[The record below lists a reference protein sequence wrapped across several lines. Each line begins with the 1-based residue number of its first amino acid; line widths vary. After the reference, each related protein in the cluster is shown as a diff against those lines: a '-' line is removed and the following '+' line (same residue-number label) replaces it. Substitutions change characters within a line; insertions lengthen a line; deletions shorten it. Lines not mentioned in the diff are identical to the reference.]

1 MQPTT
6 TTAPTTTVTTTP
18 GAGDLAIAK
27 QVNSTAADVLDSGR
41 ITWTVTVSNVGG
53 TTVNGPITAVDTIP
67 PSQGYASAVGTGWDC
82 TAEAQLVTCVT
93 QSSVE
98 AGQALPGITI
108 ETETITDAAIY
119 TNGVDVQAE
128 DDTNIS
134 NNHAEAQIDTDT
146 GVSPANANRPTTTVP
161 FQNTTEQGTP
171 VPNQL
176 ALNDNAWANTPLANT
191 PLAKTGLT
199 PTATIVLGIM
209 LMLGGI
215 LLLGLTPKRR
225 RRQQ

>member
-1 MQPTT
+1 M
-6 TTAPTTTVTTTP
+6 
-18 GAGDLAIAK
+18 
-27 QVNSTAADVLDSGR
+27 
-41 ITWTVTVSNVGG
+41 
-53 TTVNGPITAVDTIP
+53 
-67 PSQGYASAVGTGWDC
+67 
-82 TAEAQLVTCVT
+82 
-93 QSSVE
+93 
-98 AGQALPGITI
+98 
-108 ETETITDAAIY
+108 
-119 TNGVDVQAE
+119 
-128 DDTNIS
+128 
-134 NNHAEAQIDTDT
+134 
-146 GVSPANANRPTTTVP
+146 P